1 MSRRTIVVLGG
12 VMGGAAAAKRARE
25 TDEDARIVLL
35 EPSAEVNYA
44 MAGLAYSVSG
54 EVVSLEALN
63 RQRASYFQDVYRVEA
78 RTGITPTHIDV
89 AGGAVVL
96 GGGERLE
103 YTSLVYALAPES
115 VLPAIRDLLP
125 ASNVLQFRILSDF
138 ESIAGALAAGAR
150 RAAVLG
156 GGMAAVE
163 AADAFIRRGVKV
175 VLVESQPRLLVNFS
189 ETSSRLAREALE
201 KAGVGVLTGAV
212 PGRALRDGDRVRALE
227 LGREALDVD
236 LVVVAGAL
244 QPRTGLLREA
254 GAELSEDGSVLVDE
268 YGATS
273 LPHVWAG
280 GGSVAVTHAVS
291 GWPIWLPRPA
301 IADKTA
307 QVAGTSAAGGTARM
321 VPVVNTVIVRA
332 GDLTLGRTGL
342 LWEEAGAFAG
352 KEVGAVEVHGSSCD
366 RYLAPSQPLS
376 VTLTFHK
383 GDGRILGA
391 EVVGRAGVDKR
402 VDVLS
407 AAIAGGLTVETLS
420 LLDLAYAPPYAT
432 ARDAIHLAGHA
443 AAAARAGLARP
454 WLAEELSAGKASVHV
469 VEVEPE
475 RGRAGEMGDA
485 LEVPFRQLRERLDS
499 LPRDKPLVFVSETG
513 RLGYLAAR
521 LARQRGFRDAGY
533 LVGGLLSWR
542 AAGRPLREDTRHR

>member
-44 MAGLAYSVSG
+44 MAGLAYSISG

-63 RQRASYFQDVYRVEA
+63 RQRAAYFHDIYRVEA
-78 RTGITPTHIDV
+78 RTGV
-89 AGGAVVL
+89 APRRLDAASCVVVL
-96 GGGERLE
+96 DDERLQ

-115 VLPAIRDLLP
+115 VLPPVPDLLP
-125 ASNVLQFRILSDF
+125 AANVLQFRILSDF
-138 ESIAGALAAGAR
+138 ESIAGALVAGAR

-163 AADAFIRRGVKV
+163 AADAFARRGLEV
-175 VLVESQPRLLVNFS
+175 VLVESQARLLMNFS
-189 ETSSRLAREALE
+189 ETSARLAREALE
-201 KAGVGVLTGAV
+201 KAGVRVHTGTA
-212 PGRALRDGDRVRALE
+212 PARALRDGDRVRALE
-227 LGREALDVD
+227 LGREALEVD

-244 QPRTGLLREA
+244 QPKTELLREA
-254 GAELSEDGSVLVDE
+254 GAELHEDGSVLVDE
-268 YGATS
+268 HGATS

-291 GWPIWLPRPA
+291 CWPIWLPRPA

-307 QVAGTSAAGGTARM
+307 QVAGTCAAGGTARM

-342 LWEEAGAFAG
+342 SWEEAAAFAG
-352 KEVGAVEVHGSSCD
+352 REVGAVSIHGSSCD

-376 VTLTFHK
+376 VTLTYHK
-383 GDGRILGA
+383 ADGRILGA
-391 EVVGRAGVDKR
+391 EVAGRAGVDKR

-407 AAIAGGLTVETLS
+407 TAIAGGLTVETLS

-454 WLAEELSAGKASVHV
+454 WLAEELSAGMAGVHV

-475 RGRAGEMGDA
+475 RGRAGEMDDA
-485 LEVPFRQLRERLDS
+485 LEVPFRQLRDRLAS
-499 LPRDKPLVFVSETG
+499 LPRDKPIVFVSETG

-521 LARQRGFRDAGY
+521 LARQRGFKDAGY

-542 AAGRPLREDTRHR
+542 AAGRRLGEESRHR

>member
-1 MSRRTIVVLGG
+1 VSRGTIVVLGG

-25 TDEDARIVLL
+25 TDEEARIVLL

-54 EVVSLEALN
+54 EVVSLDALN
-63 RQRASYFQDVYRVEA
+63 RQRAAYFQDIYRVEA
-78 RTGITPTHIDV
+78 RTGVHPRHIDV
-89 AGGAVVL
+89 AGRAVAL
-96 GGGERLE
+96 DDGRLE

-115 VLPAIRDLLP
+115 VLPTIPGLLP
-125 ASNVLQFRILSDF
+125 AANVLQFRVLSDF

-163 AADAFIRRGVKV
+163 AADAFRRRGLEVA
-175 VLVESQPRLLVNFS
+175 LVESGPRLLPNFS
-189 ETSSRLAREALE
+189 ETSSRLAEEALR
-201 KAGVGVLTGAV
+201 KAGVQVLTGSAPSRTV
-212 PGRALRDGDRVRALE
+212 RDGDRVT
-227 LGREALDVD
+227 ALDLGGPLLEVD

-244 QPRTGLLREA
+244 TPRTELLRAA
-254 GAELSEDGSVLVDE
+254 GAELHDDGSVRVDD

-280 GGSVAVTHAVS
+280 GGSVAVTHAVAC
-291 GWPIWLPRPA
+291 WPVWLPRPA

-307 QVAGTSAAGGTARM
+307 QVAGANAAGGSARM
-321 VPVVNTVIVRA
+321 VPVVDSVVVRA
-332 GDLTLGRTGL
+332 GGLTLGRTGL
-342 LWEEAGAFAG
+342 SWEQAHAFAG
-352 KEVGAVEVHGSSCD
+352 QEVGAVAIHGSSCD
-366 RYLAPSQPLS
+366 RFLAPSQPLS
-376 VTLTFHK
+376 VTLVFHQ

-407 AAIAGGLTVETLS
+407 TAVAGGLTVEKLS
-420 LLDLAYAPPYAT
+420 LLDLAYAPPFAT

-443 AAAARAGLARP
+443 ASAARAGLVRP
-454 WLAEELSAGKASVHV
+454 WLAEELAARLAAVHV
-469 VEVEPE
+469 VDVEPE
-475 RGRAGEMGDA
+475 RGRAGELERS
-485 LEVPFRQLRERLDS
+485 LEVPFRELRDRLPS

-521 LARQRGFRDAGY
+521 QARQRGFKDAGY

-542 AAGRPLREDTRHR
+542 AAGRPVREESPHR